1 MVYKNKHNIK
11 NLGVYAQKRKQND
24 VDGTD
29 TTVSDKE
36 NVSNDDA

>member
-1 MVYKNKHNIK
+1 MVYKDKQNIK

-24 VDGTD
+24 DDGTL
-29 TTVSDKE
+29 SDKE